1 MNSTKQ
7 IWECIVHNIL
17 TYKIFFSLYCR
28 HNYVLYK
35 SVVQQSFFDKN
46 FLFRRDPTKLDNGNS
61 RVQGVWQEPSGMEI
75 IAVWGVLKQ
84 KCRPIIVE
92 RVGGWGLG
100 GGGMDVFW
108 NYTLEF
114 VHIVV
119 NFKFN
124 IPLVLFLICFHDKN
138 IVLR

>member
-1 MNSTKQ
+1 M
-7 IWECIVHNIL
+7 
-17 TYKIFFSLYCR
+17 
-28 HNYVLYK
+28 
-35 SVVQQSFFDKN
+35 
-46 FLFRRDPTKLDNGNS
+46 
-61 RVQGVWQEPSGMEI
+61 PSHHSGE
-75 IAVWGVLKQ
+75 
-84 KCRPIIVE
+84 
-92 RVGGWGLG
+92 GWGLGVGG

>member
-1 MNSTKQ
+1 MTRTL
-7 IWECIVHNIL
+7 W
-17 TYKIFFSLYCR
+17 
-28 HNYVLYK
+28 
-35 SVVQQSFFDKN
+35 
-46 FLFRRDPTKLDNGNS
+46 NGNYS
-61 RVQGVWQEPSGMEI
+61 SV
-75 IAVWGVLKQ
+75 GVLKQ

-92 RVGGWGLG
+92 RVGGWRL